1 MKAMRIEIKPKSE
14 LEAESLAVAKAF
26 DRGKKVKPISGTY
39 FESMQAVRKFLT
51 DKRLEVWRTI
61 RDQKPGSISELA
73 KMLKRDFKSIHSDVM
88 LLESIGLVKLKKRKG
103 QRGDVQMPV
112 ALFSELI
119 LSVA

>member
-1 MKAMRIEIKPKSE
+1 MKAMRIEIKPKAE

-26 DRGKKVKPISGTY
+26 DRGKRVKAISGTY
-39 FESMQAVRKFLT
+39 FESMQAVRKYLT

-61 RDQKPGSISELA
+61 RDQKPASISALA
-73 KMLKRDFKSIHSDVM
+73 KILKRDFKSIHSDVM
-88 LLESIGLVKLKKRKG
+88 LLEAIGIVKLKKCKG

-112 ALFSELI
+112 ALVSELI

>member
-1 MKAMRIEIKPKSE
+1 MKAMRIEIKAKSE

-26 DRGKKVKPISGTY
+26 DQGKRVKPVSGTY

-61 RDQKPGSISELA
+61 RDRKPGSITELA

-88 LLESIGLVKLKKRKG
+88 LLESIGLIKLKKHKG
-103 QRGDVQMPV
+103 QRGDVQTPV
-112 ALFSELI
+112 ALVSELI